1 MKIMAVMPIL
11 MIAYVK
17 LTSADLLLSLYHSPM
32 GICLM
37 SACLLVY
44 LAMIYVGKRII
55 TIVI

>member
-1 MKIMAVMPIL
+1 MAVMPIP